1 MINRK
6 ISVFSSH
13 LDVYYLFRKLHNTQ
27 NRQRRRKM
35 KEERVDILKKS
46 DVEREREKD
55 IQSIVHLYK

>member
-35 KEERVDILKKS
+35 KEERVDIFKKIRCW
-46 DVEREREKD
+46 ERERKRYTKHC
-55 IQSIVHLYK
+55 SFV